1 MELAGEEKR
10 IQALFSELRLE
21 DQSMAPS
28 FDRLWNSAR
37 TTQPQRIAL
46 MQPLAVLGALAM
58 IAVVFALGSRSPERA
73 SQAVAYVPAP
83 VVLPSVES
91 PAEAQRKSGSKSSH
105 RAVHKRSVRVNEP
118 EHVVIKQAEV
128 LASWQSPTV
137 GLMAPVAG
145 SFLSSLPE
153 FTESVKDLESY
164 LSINDVKELKQ

>member
-10 IQALFSELRLE
+10 IRALFSELRLE
-21 DQSMAPS
+21 DQIVAPS

-37 TTQPQRIAL
+37 TTQPHRIVF

-58 IAVVFALGSRSPERA
+58 IAVVFALGSRLPEPGMQEIA
-73 SQAVAYVPAP
+73 EISLP
-83 VVLPSVES
+83 VVLPPVG
-91 PAEAQRKSGSKSSH
+91 PRAETPKKSEPRSR
-105 RAVHKRSVRVNEP
+105 RAVHRRSVRVNEP
-118 EHVVIKQAEV
+118 QHVVIQQAEV

-137 GLMAPVAG
+137 RLMAPAAG

-153 FTESVKDLESY
+153 LTESVKDLESY